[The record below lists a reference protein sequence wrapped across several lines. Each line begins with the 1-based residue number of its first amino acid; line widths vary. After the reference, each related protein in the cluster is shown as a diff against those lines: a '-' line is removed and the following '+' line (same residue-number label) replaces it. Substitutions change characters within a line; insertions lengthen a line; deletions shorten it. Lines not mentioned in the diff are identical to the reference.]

1 MNKAYLYNDKLTR
14 EQKYLFSEMNA
25 IIEKMVD
32 SYIIEEGYSE
42 EKAKELT
49 YNKFIE
55 IINSVYNK

>member
-1 MNKAYLYNDKLTR
+1 MNKSYLYNNKLTKT
-14 EQKYLFSEMNA
+14 QKYLFSEMNA

-55 IINSVYNK
+55 IINRVYNK

>member
-1 MNKAYLYNDKLTR
+1 MNKSYLHNNKLTKT
-14 EQKYLFSEMNA
+14 QKYLFSEMNA

-55 IINSVYNK
+55 IINSVYSK